1 MDTGNEEGDLN
12 PALQK
17 LKKQIMDQF
26 EKSINKILKSPV
38 IANNTSQTVTKKGGR
53 ARGKAAQ
60 ITDEIYATELQAA
73 KTNSSRSRKSST
85 STSVP
90 RKKRK
95 GLTDL
100 TNKILPSHLPMQ
112 PNEGEILITIT
123 AEQGSA
129 EMLVPIVQPI
139 NALYSTTSAIGNF
152 QIVQSID
159 SFNNGTSAI
168 ETFPQNVQYLYV
180 T

>member
-1 MDTGNEEGDLN
+1 
-12 PALQK
+12 
-17 LKKQIMDQF
+17 MDQF

-38 IANNTSQTVTKKGGR
+38 IANNTFKMVTKKGGHV
-53 ARGKAAQ
+53 RGKTAL
-60 ITDEIYATELQAA
+60 ITDETYATELQAVKA
-73 KTNSSRSRKSST
+73 NSSRSRKSFT

-112 PNEGEILITIT
+112 PNEGEILIIIP

-129 EMLVPIVQPI
+129 EMLVPIVQPV
-139 NALYSTTSAIGNF
+139 NAFNSATSAIGKVPF
-152 QIVQSID
+152 VQPVD
-159 SFNNGTSAI
+159 SFNSGTSAI
-168 ETFPQNVQYLYV
+168 GSFPQNVQYLYV